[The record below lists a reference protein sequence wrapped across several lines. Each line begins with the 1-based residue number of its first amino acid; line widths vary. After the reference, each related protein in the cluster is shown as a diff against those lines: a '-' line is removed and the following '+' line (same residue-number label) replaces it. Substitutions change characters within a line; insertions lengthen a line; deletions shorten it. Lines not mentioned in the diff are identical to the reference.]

1 VDDRHYEPADLEFS
15 MARVRRFA
23 RFTFFWA
30 AIVLVRLVQLQ
41 IVDHGQLHRLADSE
55 HEHLVKVEPP
65 RGAILDRNGQRLAMS
80 LPVDS
85 VYVNPLQIRDTGVA
99 SEILAKILKL
109 DQRHLLADLNGALAD
124 HRGFLWIKRKI
135 EPEESERLRS
145 LNLDWIQFESET
157 RRFYPYDDL
166 AAHVVG
172 SMSADNRALE
182 GVELKLNSQL
192 APRVGIVRVTTDVRR
207 QSFDEEAASAPAEPG
222 QDIHLSID
230 SRIQYIAERELKKT
244 ILAHHC
250 WTGSVV
256 AMDPKTGE
264 ILALASYPTFDPNK
278 SLGDGDDPKARFNN
292 AVSVPFEPGSVFK
305 VVTLTAALETTKMT
319 PDTVVPCYN
328 GAFHYFDRV
337 IHDHE
342 PYAALPMWGVLA
354 HSSNI
359 GAIQIGLKVGKQNL
373 YDYVRRFGFGQK
385 SGLPL
390 PGEARGL
397 VWPPQ
402 RWQATSI
409 ASVSM
414 GHEVLVTT
422 VQLARA
428 CSVIANGGY
437 LVKPHLLANQQVDP
451 PQRVIRTETA
461 FTMRHMMEG
470 VVLIGTGRNARL
482 DGYSVAGKTG
492 TAQIADNTTHKYT
505 HFYNSSFM
513 GFAPVADPAI
523 VIVVTANG
531 ATGHDG
537 FGAEVSA
544 PVFKTVAEAA
554 LRYLGVPKDLP
565 DSSPNP
571 DNGKVDDN
579 DVAAIADLGSD
590 PPPLDSSDETP
601 DNGTDSGDQRVFLQ
615 GPPSGA
621 PASGVLVGPR
631 VPNFVGMTLRGVAQE
646 AAADGIPV
654 VFQGHGVARAQA
666 PLAGGML
673 ASGQKVRVEFAN

>member
-1 VDDRHYEPADLEFS
+1 
-15 MARVRRFA
+15 
-23 RFTFFWA
+23 
-30 AIVLVRLVQLQ
+30 
-41 IVDHGQLHRLADSE
+41 
-55 HEHLVKVEPP
+55 
-65 RGAILDRNGQRLAMS
+65 
-80 LPVDS
+80 
-85 VYVNPLQIRDTGVA
+85 
-99 SEILAKILKL
+99 
-109 DQRHLLADLNGALAD
+109 
-124 HRGFLWIKRKI
+124 
-135 EPEESERLRS
+135 
-145 LNLDWIQFESET
+145 
-157 RRFYPYDDL
+157 
-166 AAHVVG
+166 
-172 SMSADNRALE
+172 
-182 GVELKLNSQL
+182 
-192 APRVGIVRVTTDVRR
+192 
-207 QSFDEEAASAPAEPG
+207 
-222 QDIHLSID
+222 
-230 SRIQYIAERELKKT
+230 
-244 ILAHHC
+244 
-250 WTGSVV
+250 
-256 AMDPKTGE
+256 
-264 ILALASYPTFDPNK
+264 
-278 SLGDGDDPKARFNN
+278 
-292 AVSVPFEPGSVFK
+292 
-305 VVTLTAALETTKMT
+305 MT

-470 VVLIGTGRNARL
+470 VVLTGTGRNARL

-492 TAQIADNTTHKYT
+492 TAQIADNATHKYT

-590 PPPLDSSDETP
+590 PPPLDSSDESP